1 MNHAAT
7 HLTSS
12 AAPTVAE
19 RVLTLVDLGS
29 EVLRINPAQALD
41 MATQAA
47 QLCQEHGL
55 SKLRL
60 HTLSLMGESQ
70 YRLGQYLEARANL
83 STLLSL
89 EPDKGLEARAL
100 GVMGHVHRM
109 LGEYRTAIQHYN
121 QALELAHTLGDKNQE
136 ITAINGLAGTYFSLF
151 DYQGAA
157 ELYLQSL
164 GLAQSQGNLDA
175 EGAALGNLGAVYLE
189 QRELTRAQEL
199 FQKGLEIC
207 IRVGS
212 QQREA
217 VVRNNLGL
225 THYRLDSYQSS
236 LEYSQQALEL
246 ARKLRDR
253 RIEASA
259 LGNLALTYFALGQ
272 YDTALELNKRALEL
286 ERDLHNRHTEADL
299 LVQIGRIWLEK
310 RSYAMAQST
319 LEEALQVAQTC
330 GNRKAHTE
338 VHLYLSEVWQHK
350 GQFALA
356 LQQHRLYHELTAANL
371 KEQLE
376 RKTLALLIRFQAEQA
391 LQQAEIV
398 RLRNVEL
405 VSANEAL
412 EQANLEKS
420 HLLAQLEQM
429 VRTDPLTQIYNRR
442 YLEQQLRYLFE
453 RSRTEQWPLSVA
465 LIDLDHFKAINDT
478 YSHQAGD
485 EVLKTT
491 AALFR
496 ETLPGVELIA
506 RYGGEEFAIAFP
518 QTSAAQ
524 AAAVC
529 EHLRQQIET
538 HNWSFIH
545 PDLVV
550 TVSIGVSDAP
560 SAPNHEKLLMVADQY
575 LYDAKRKRRN
585 QVCFGS

>member
-1 MNHAAT
+1 MNYPSSQP
-7 HLTSS
+7 TSS
-12 AAPTVAE
+12 KTPSAAE

-41 MATQAA
+41 MANQAA
-47 QLCQEHGL
+47 QLCQEHRL
-55 SKLRL
+55 SKLQPL
-60 HTLSLMGESQ
+60 TLCLMGESQ

-89 EPDKGLEARAL
+89 ETDQGLEAKAL
-100 GVMGHVHRM
+100 ALMGHVHRM

-121 QALELAHTLGDKNQE
+121 QALELAHSLGDKNQE
-136 ITAINGLAGTYFSLF
+136 ITTLNGLAGTYFSLF

-164 GLAQSQGNLDA
+164 GLAQSLGNLDA

-189 QRELTRAQEL
+189 QGELNRAQEL

-207 IRVGS
+207 VRVGS

-225 THYRLDSYQSS
+225 TQYRLEAYQSS

-246 ARKLRDR
+246 AQKLRDR

-286 ERDLHNRHTEADL
+286 ERGLHNRHSEADL

-356 LQQHRLYHELTAANL
+356 LQQHRLYHELTTATL

-376 RKTLALLIRFQAEQA
+376 RKTLALLISFQAEQA

-405 VSANEAL
+405 VAANEAL

-420 HLLAQLEQM
+420 QLLAQLEQM
-429 VRTDPLTQIYNRR
+429 VHTDPLTQIYNRR
-442 YLEQQLRYLFE
+442 YLEQQLRNLFE
-453 RSRTEQWPLSVA
+453 QSRTEQWPLSVA

-496 ETLPGVELIA
+496 ETLPEVELIA

-518 QTSAAQ
+518 KTTAVEAAT
-524 AAAVC
+524 AC
-529 EHLRQQIET
+529 ERLRQRIEA
-538 HNWSFIH
+538 HDWSFIH
-545 PDLVV
+545 SDLMV

-560 SAPNHEKLLMVADQY
+560 STSNHEKLLMVADQY
-575 LYDAKRKRRN
+575 LYDAKKRRRN
-585 QVCFGS
+585 QVCYGP

>member
-1 MNHAAT
+1 MNHAAS

-12 AAPTVAE
+12 ATPTVAE
-19 RVLTLVDLGS
+19 RVLTLVDLGT

-41 MATQAA
+41 MANQAA
-47 QLCQEHGL
+47 QLCQEHQL
-55 SKLRL
+55 AKLL
-60 HTLSLMGESQ
+60 LPVLSLLGESQ
-70 YRLGQYLEARANL
+70 YRLGQYLEARATLNH
-83 STLLSL
+83 LLSL
-89 EPDKGLEARAL
+89 EPDKAL
-100 GVMGHVHRM
+100 KTRTFNLLGHVQRM
-109 LGEYRTAIQHYN
+109 LGEYRAAIQHYN
-121 QALELAHTLGDKNQE
+121 QALELAYTLGDRNQE
-136 ITAINGLAGTYFSLF
+136 ITALNGLAGTYFSLF

-157 ELYLQSL
+157 ELYLHSL
-164 GLAQSQGNLDA
+164 GLAQSLGNLDA

-189 QRELTRAQEL
+189 QGELTRAQEL

-207 IRVGS
+207 IRVGN

-217 VVRNNLGL
+217 VVRNNLGF
-225 THYRLDSYQSS
+225 TYYRLDSHQSS

-246 ARKLRDR
+246 AQKLRDR

-286 ERDLHNRHTEADL
+286 ERSLHNRHTEADL
-299 LVQIGRIWLEK
+299 LLQIGRIWLEK
-310 RSYAMAQST
+310 RSYVMAQGT
-319 LEEALQVAQTC
+319 LEEALQVAQAS

-356 LQQHRLYHELTAANL
+356 LQQHRLYHELTTANL
-371 KEQLE
+371 REQLE

-405 VSANEAL
+405 VAANEAL
-412 EQANLEKS
+412 KQANLEKS
-420 HLLAQLEQM
+420 NLLAQLEQM

-442 YLEQQLRYLFE
+442 YLEQNLSQLFE
-453 RSRTEQWPLSVA
+453 QSRTEQWPLSVA

-491 AALFR
+491 AHLFR
-496 ETLPGVELIA
+496 ESLPDVELIA
-506 RYGGEEFAIAFP
+506 RYGGEEFAIVFP
-518 QTSAAQ
+518 RTPVTE
-524 AAAVC
+524 AAAAC
-529 EHLRQQIET
+529 ERLRQRIEAYD
-538 HNWSFIH
+538 WSFIH

-585 QVCFGS
+585 QVRFGS

>member
-7 HLTSS
+7 HLIPST
-12 AAPTVAE
+12 APTVAE
-19 RVLTLVDLGS
+19 RVLTLLDLGS
-29 EVLRINPAQALD
+29 EVLHINPAQALD

-47 QLCQEHGL
+47 QLCQEHEL
-55 SKLRL
+55 SKFLPL
-60 HTLSLMGESQ
+60 TLSLMGESQ

-83 STLLSL
+83 SNLLLL
-89 EPDKGLEARAL
+89 EPDKGLEAKAFAL
-100 GVMGHVHRM
+100 MGHVHRM
-109 LGEYRTAIQHYN
+109 LGEHRTAIQYYN
-121 QALELAHTLGDKNQE
+121 QALELAHAQGDKNRE
-136 ITAINGLAGTYFSLF
+136 ITALNGLAGTYFSLF

-164 GLAQSQGNLDA
+164 GLAQSLGNLDA

-189 QRELTRAQEL
+189 QGELTRAQEL

-207 IRVGS
+207 VRVGS

-225 THYRLDSYQSS
+225 TYCRLGSYQSS

-246 ARKLRDR
+246 AQKLQDR

-259 LGNLALTYFALGQ
+259 LGNLALTYLALGQ

-286 ERDLHNRHTEADL
+286 ERELHNRHNEADL

-310 RSYAMAQST
+310 RSYVMAQST
-319 LEEALQVAQTC
+319 LEEALQVAQAC

-356 LQQHRLYHELTAANL
+356 LQQHRLYHELTTTTL

-412 EQANLEKS
+412 QQANLEKS
-420 HLLAQLEQM
+420 LLLAKLEQM

-442 YLEQQLRYLFE
+442 YLEQQLQHLFE
-453 RSRTEQWPLSVA
+453 QSRTEQWPLSVA

-518 QTSAAQ
+518 KTTAAE
-524 AAAVC
+524 AAAAC
-529 EHLRQQIET
+529 ERLRQQVEA
-538 HNWSFIH
+538 HDWSFIH

-575 LYDAKRKRRN
+575 LYDAKRRRRN
-585 QVCFGS
+585 QVCYGS

>member
-1 MNHAAT
+1 VNHAAT
-7 HLTSS
+7 HLISFT
-12 AAPTVAE
+12 APTVAE
-19 RVLTLVDLGS
+19 RVLTLLDLGS
-29 EVLRINPAQALD
+29 EVLHITPAQALD
-41 MATQAA
+41 MAKQAA
-47 QLCQEHGL
+47 QLCQEHEL
-55 SKLRL
+55 SKFLPL
-60 HTLSLMGESQ
+60 TLSLMGESQ

-83 STLLSL
+83 STLLLL
-89 EPDKGLEARAL
+89 EPDKGLEAKAFAL
-100 GVMGHVHRM
+100 MGHVHRM
-109 LGEYRTAIQHYN
+109 LGEYRTAIQYYN
-121 QALELAHTLGDKNQE
+121 QALELAHTQGDKNRE
-136 ITAINGLAGTYFSLF
+136 ITALNGLAGTYFSLF

-164 GLAQSQGNLDA
+164 GLAQSLGNLDA

-189 QRELTRAQEL
+189 QGELTRAQEL

-207 IRVGS
+207 VRVGS

-225 THYRLDSYQSS
+225 TFYRLGSYQSS

-246 ARKLRDR
+246 AQKLQDR

-259 LGNLALTYFALGQ
+259 LGNLALTYLALGQ
-272 YDTALELNKRALEL
+272 YDTALELNKRALEK
-286 ERDLHNRHTEADL
+286 ERELHNRHSEADL

-310 RSYAMAQST
+310 RSYVMAQST
-319 LEEALQVAQTC
+319 LEEALQVAQAC

-356 LQQHRLYHELTAANL
+356 LQQHRLYHELTTTTL

-412 EQANLEKS
+412 QQANLEKS
-420 HLLAQLEQM
+420 LLLAQLEQM

-442 YLEQQLRYLFE
+442 YLEQQLQHLFE
-453 RSRTEQWPLSVA
+453 QSRTEQWPLSVA

-518 QTSAAQ
+518 KTTAAE
-524 AAAVC
+524 AAAAC
-529 EHLRQQIET
+529 ERLRQQVEA
-538 HNWSFIH
+538 HDWSFIH

-575 LYDAKRKRRN
+575 LYDAKRRRRN
-585 QVCFGS
+585 QVCYGS